1 MTQTGRPAVGNRIGP
16 VEWRPSAVQLFRFSA
31 VTWNSHRIHFDQAYA
46 RQEGYPD
53 TLVQSQ
59 LHGCFL
65 AHTVLQ
71 WAGAGAMLLRFRWE
85 NRHFAVPGDLL
96 TCAGE
101 VTAIDGDVVTCA
113 LRETNQHGRLCAPAW
128 ATVRL
133 PQSPHSAYPTSDDDH
148 ER

>member
-1 MTQTGRPAVGNRIGP
+1 VKWCPTTI
-16 VEWRPSAVQLFRFSA
+16 QLFRFSA

-46 RQEGYPD
+46 RTEGYPD

-71 WAGAGAMLLRFRWE
+71 WGGPGATLLTFRWE
-85 NRHFAVPGDLL
+85 NRHVAVAGDVL

-101 VTAIDGDVVTCA
+101 VTAIEGRVVTCE
-113 LRETNQHGRLCAPAW
+113 LQETNQDGRVCAPAW
-128 ATVRL
+128 ATVQL
-133 PQSPHSAYPTSDDDH
+133 PPNH
-148 ER
+148 